1 MRSNINIQVIKKYT
15 ASERLRA
22 IFATRYVQFKDLRVK
37 MSFIFR
43 IKGVMEIGNAF
54 KSFSEIP
61 FKLELVDVWT
71 SIKTWRNYGIIMTKS
86 SVIKALPI
94 EIGES

>member
-1 MRSNINIQVIKKYT
+1 MDNIYKHKRKCKLIPYC
-15 ASERLRA
+15 ALPE
-22 IFATRYVQFKDLRVK
+22 RYVQFKDLRVK

>member
-1 MRSNINIQVIKKYT
+1 
-15 ASERLRA
+15 
-22 IFATRYVQFKDLRVK
+22 
-37 MSFIFR
+37 
-43 IKGVMEIGNAF
+43 MEIGNAF

>member
-1 MRSNINIQVIKKYT
+1 MINNKFVKVEVYIYT
-15 ASERLRA
+15 S
-22 IFATRYVQFKDLRVK
+22 YVQFKDLRVK